1 MCRGCTASSPYCSRY
16 WRAGVRPCYSVAR
29 DHAAAYPSSCGVAS
43 GLSRPRAASRIGAH
57 HALRTASTA
66 RLGAIAFSLYAA
78 VLLSFLGGV
87 RCGIEIM
94 RAPDNPNG
102 LRLVFSALPA
112 LAGWMLAT
120 FVVFFTPVLGAAAIF
135 AGIFA
140 VQAMWDYR
148 SARDAGAPAWYPV
161 LRQVLTGGAMIICMI
176 IPLAT
181 AMHRF

>member
-1 MCRGCTASSPYCSRY
+1 MITP
-16 WRAGVRPCYSVAR
+16 P
-29 DHAAAYPSSCGVAS
+29 PI
-43 GLSRPRAASRIGAH
+43 LPRAALRLGFLGLVPLAVSALITLSAH
-57 HALRTASTA
+57 ASTA

-87 RCGIEIM
+87 RCGIEIV

-148 SARDAGAPAWYPV
+148 SARDAGAPTWYPV
-161 LRQVLTGGAMIICMI
+161 LRQVLTGGAMIICML

-181 AMHRF
+181 AMHRL